1 MISIGLTG
9 GIGTGKT
16 TVANI
21 FKVLGIPVYDADFE
35 AKKIMN
41 ENKEVQNKI
50 VKIFGEKSYANK
62 KLNRNYI
69 ASIVFNDAQ
78 KLELLNAIVHPETI
92 ASSKKWMNKQTGS
105 YCIKEAALLFESGS
119 AQGLDYII
127 GVFAPN
133 ALRIKRVMQRD
144 HLTAEQIKNRMNKQ
158 IDEEIA
164 KKLCD
169 FIIENDEQQLLIPQV
184 LKIHEQIL
192 SKIK

>member
-69 ASIVFNDAQ
+69 ASIVY
-78 KLELLNAIVHPETI
+78 
-92 ASSKKWMNKQTGS
+92 S
-105 YCIKEAALLFESGS
+105 
-119 AQGLDYII
+119 
-127 GVFAPN
+127 
-133 ALRIKRVMQRD
+133 
-144 HLTAEQIKNRMNKQ
+144 
-158 IDEEIA
+158 
-164 KKLCD
+164 
-169 FIIENDEQQLLIPQV
+169 
-184 LKIHEQIL
+184 
-192 SKIK
+192 